1 MAGYDT
7 IPQGA
12 NIKVDKFTLSI
23 SDEELSDFKTLLR
36 LSKLAPQTYE
46 NLHTEDGTFGVS
58 HEWMSKAKEY
68 WLNEYDWRTVETYN
82 NSFPNYIAH
91 IKDDDGE
98 EFRIHFAALFSKRD
112 NAIPLL
118 YMHGW
123 PGSHFEF
130 LDILTL
136 YREKY
141 SSPEDLPYHI
151 IAVSLPGWTLS
162 SGPPLTKDFG
172 MEDIGRI
179 MNKLMLGLG
188 FGSGYVLQG
197 GDIGSFTAA
206 IMSGTYD
213 ECKAVHWF
221 STEQRLNPSDNF
233 AASSTK
239 PAGLDETQY
248 TEEEKIG
255 METRAKAFYTT
266 GNAYAREHAT
276 RPATIGFALS
286 ASPLALLA
294 CPRREQDP
302 GTTGNNPKTHA
313 LKSTHRIGEKFIEW
327 TDETPPLKNILDS
340 VTLYWFTQSFP
351 RCIYAYREA
360 AAQGLPHGNP
370 KYAND
375 KPVAYSWFP
384 KEVFPVPKAWILAQ
398 GLNVVLFRR
407 HEIGGHFAVMEKPRE
422 MMQDMEDFLE
432 RIGWPL
438 KK

>member
-1 MAGYDT
+1 MAGYDN
-7 IPQGA
+7 IPRGA
-12 NIKVDKFTLSI
+12 NVKVDKFLLSI
-23 SDEELSDFKTLLR
+23 SDEEISDFKTLLR

-46 NLHTEDGTFGVS
+46 NLHADDGKFGVS

-98 EFRIHFAALFSKRD
+98 DFRIHFAALFSKLD

-130 LDILTL
+130 LDILSL

-141 SSPEDLPYHI
+141 SPENLPYHI

-162 SGPPLTKDFG
+162 SGPPLTRDFG

-179 MNKLMLGLG
+179 MNKLMVGLG

-197 GDIGSFTAA
+197 GDIGSFTAC

-213 ECKAVHWF
+213 ECKAVHY
-221 STEQRLNPSDNF
+221 NF
-233 AASSTK
+233 AASSQK
-239 PAGLDETQY
+239 PAGLDESQY

-266 GNAYAREHAT
+266 GNAYAIEHAT

-294 CPRREQDP
+294 W
-302 GTTGNNPKTHA
+302 
-313 LKSTHRIGEKFIEW
+313 IGEKLIEW

-360 AAQGLPHGNP
+360 AARGLPHGNP

-407 HEIGGHFAVMEKPRE
+407 HQSGGHFAVMEKPQE

-432 RIGWPL
+432 KIGWPL
-438 KK
+438 K

>member
-46 NLHTEDGTFGVS
+46 NLHTDDGTFGVS

-179 MNKLMLGLG
+179 MNKLILGLG

-213 ECKAVHWF
+213 ECK
-221 STEQRLNPSDNF
+221 DNF

-239 PAGLDETQY
+239 PAGLDESQY

-294 CPRREQDP
+294 W
-302 GTTGNNPKTHA
+302 
-313 LKSTHRIGEKFIEW
+313 IGEKFIEW

-340 VTLYWFTQSFP
+340 LTLYWFTQSFP

-432 RIGWPL
+432 KIGWPL

>member
-1 MAGYDT
+1 MAGYDN

-12 NIKVDKFTLSI
+12 NVKVDKFTLSI
-23 SDEELSDFKTLLR
+23 SDEEITDFKTLLR

-46 NLHTEDGTFGVS
+46 NLHTDDGELGVS

-98 EFRIHFAALFSKRD
+98 DFRIHFAALFSKRD

-213 ECKAVHWF
+213 ECKGESCQVLTYHLKG
-221 STEQRLNPSDNF
+221 R
-233 AASSTK
+233 
-239 PAGLDETQY
+239 DE
-248 TEEEKIG
+248 
-255 METRAKAFYTT
+255 
-266 GNAYAREHAT
+266 NAR
-276 RPATIGFALS
+276 
-286 ASPLALLA
+286 
-294 CPRREQDP
+294 
-302 GTTGNNPKTHA
+302 
-313 LKSTHRIGEKFIEW
+313 
-327 TDETPPLKNILDS
+327 
-340 VTLYWFTQSFP
+340 V
-351 RCIYAYREA
+351 
-360 AAQGLPHGNP
+360 
-370 KYAND
+370 
-375 KPVAYSWFP
+375 
-384 KEVFPVPKAWILAQ
+384 
-398 GLNVVLFRR
+398 
-407 HEIGGHFAVMEKPRE
+407 
-422 MMQDMEDFLE
+422 
-432 RIGWPL
+432 
-438 KK
+438 

>member
-46 NLHTEDGTFGVS
+46 NLHTDDGTFGVS

-179 MNKLMLGLG
+179 MNKLILGLG

-213 ECKAVHWF
+213 ECK
-221 STEQRLNPSDNF
+221 DNF

-239 PAGLDETQY
+239 PAGLDESQY

-294 CPRREQDP
+294 W
-302 GTTGNNPKTHA
+302 
-313 LKSTHRIGEKFIEW
+313 IGEKFIEW

-432 RIGWPL
+432 KIGWPL